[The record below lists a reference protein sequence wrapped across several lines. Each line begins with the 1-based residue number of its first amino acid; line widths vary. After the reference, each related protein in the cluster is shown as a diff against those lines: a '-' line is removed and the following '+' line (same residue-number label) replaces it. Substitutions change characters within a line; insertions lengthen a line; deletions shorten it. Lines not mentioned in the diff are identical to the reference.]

1 MPISLLNPASLPRPS
16 GFSHGV
22 LADGGRLL
30 FLAGQTGTDV
40 GAAHEVTLGADAAH
54 EVTPGADGAIAAS
67 TDLVL
72 QFAAALANLQVVV
85 AAAGGQMTDVVKLTI
100 YVTDKAAYRASLAEL
115 GAAYRQVF
123 GRYYPAM
130 TLVEVKSLFDDRAM
144 VEIEG
149 LAVLAGSPP

>member
-1 MPISLLNPASLPRPS
+1 MPISLLNPASLPAPS

-40 GAAHEVTLGADAAH
+40 S
-54 EVTPGADGAIAAS
+54 GAIAAPK
-67 TDLVL
+67 DLVA

-85 AAAGGQMTDVVKLTI
+85 AEAGGRMTDVVKLTI
-100 YVTDKAAYRASLAEL
+100 YVTDKAAYRASLAPL

-130 TLVEVKSLFDDRAM
+130 TLVEVKSLFDDRAL

-149 LAVLAGSPP
+149 LAVLGNSTP

>member
-1 MPISLLNPASLPRPS
+1 MSISLVNPASLAPPS

-30 FLAGQTGTDV
+30 FLAGQTGTDF
-40 GAAHEVTLGADAAH
+40 GAAH
-54 EVTPGADGAIAAS
+54 EVTPGADGAIAAPK
-67 TDLVL
+67 DLVA

-85 AAAGGQMTDVVKLTI
+85 AEAGGKMTDVVKLTI
-100 YVTDKAAYRASLAEL
+100 YVTDKAAYRASLAPL
-115 GAAYRQVF
+115 GAAYREVF

-144 VEIEG
+144 VEIDG
-149 LAVLAGSPP
+149 LAVLAGSQP

>member
-1 MPISLLNPASLPRPS
+1 MPISLLNPASLPAPS

-22 LADGGRLL
+22 LAEGGRLL
-30 FLAGQTGTDV
+30 FLAGQTGLDST
-40 GAAHEVTLGADAAH
+40 
-54 EVTPGADGAIAAS
+54 GAIVAPN
-67 TDLVL
+67 DLVA

-85 AAAGGQMTDVVKLTI
+85 VEAGGRMTDVVKLTI
-100 YVTDKAAYRASLAEL
+100 YVTDKAAYRASLAPL

-144 VEIEG
+144 VEIDG
-149 LAVLAGSPP
+149 LAVLADSGSTP